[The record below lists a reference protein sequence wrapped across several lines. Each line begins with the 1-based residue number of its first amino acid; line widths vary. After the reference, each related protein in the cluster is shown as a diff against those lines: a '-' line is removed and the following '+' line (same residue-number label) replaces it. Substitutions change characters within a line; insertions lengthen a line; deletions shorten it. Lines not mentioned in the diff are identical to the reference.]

1 MGLTQFHLVVKNC
14 QSIFSFVQTIIKVGF
29 DIIDYKFLAVAKSV
43 PRRELTVMTV
53 VFLLTVFYDLIFA
66 VAVGIVLAS
75 ILFAASVSDSTNVSA
90 VNLEQIDDVNEDI
103 FDDERD

>member
-1 MGLTQFHLVVKNC
+1 M
-14 QSIFSFVQTIIKVGF
+14 I
-29 DIIDYKFLAVAKSV
+29 
-43 PRRELTVMTV
+43 
-53 VFLLTVFYDLIFA
+53 DLIFA

-103 FDDERD
+103 FDDERYKKNNEVLVFNPIYDIDDVIRWGNGDYSKEY